1 MKSVSA
7 PTIDQ
12 IVVSNIHICPELRY
26 WCIFNIPIVLFC
38 RVARTCYLTFF
49 FSCLLCLNWSPVTTI
64 VPFVKTVLPIKNKSV
79 YQEFLEEQ

>member
-1 MKSVSA
+1 M
-7 PTIDQ
+7 
-12 IVVSNIHICPELRY
+12 
-26 WCIFNIPIVLFC
+26 LFD
-38 RVARTCYLTFF
+38 FF